1 MTTLLMDLIDK
12 NKDNIKDGDYE
23 KICSILKYLHMK
35 EMSRQYLIKYYKISY
50 ENIFNKDTTDTHQ
63 LFKIRT
69 KIVIIENPRILEYL
83 EKLSSS
89 TNNID
94 EINLKFEKRDNNIV
108 YLDIEHKQHS
118 SYHIISN
125 DDIEDDDKYGIKYNK
140 ILIINYKKYE
150 ACEADI

>member
-1 MTTLLMDLIDK
+1 MNLINK
-12 NKDNIKDGDYE
+12 NKDNIEEGDYE
-23 KICSILKYLHMK
+23 KMCSILKYLHMK
-35 EMSRQYLIKYYKISY
+35 DISRQYIIKYYKISY

-63 LFKIRT
+63 LLKIKT

-83 EKLSSS
+83 EKIASS
-89 TNNID
+89 TNDID
-94 EINLKFEKRDNNIV
+94 EINLKFDKRDNNVV
-108 YLDIEHKQHS
+108 YLDIENRQHS

-125 DDIEDDDKYGIKYNK
+125 DNDEEDEDKYGIKFNK